1 MSKISWG
8 KCKILIKDLD
18 EQGANWQKIPTPVKD
33 STTLEIEEGETQEA
47 EIEGGEVED
56 EKRAKNKSTLTFEIR
71 AAKNRHLI
79 VADNDGVINHNYAIA
94 VIPEDEDAPGI
105 LIDRGSMH
113 ATPSFTCAEG
123 IKRSYK
129 TKALTPEDDSHMV
142 KYGKITATEVG
153 GVITAV
159 SIVEESVDGVSISA
173 SPSSLSFVASSAED
187 AEVSVSGA
195 TSITSAN
202 GNRSWLTVTYTGT
215 TVTVAAADNSNT
227 SARSGKVT
235 IVANG
240 ETLIVPVTQ
249 AGASA

>member
-18 EQGANWQKIPTPVKD
+18 EPGANWQKIPTPVKD

-79 VADNDGVINHNYAIA
+79 VADNDGVISHNYAIA

-129 TKALTPEDDSHMV
+129 TKALTPDDDSHMV
-142 KYGKITATEVG
+142 KYGKITANEVG
-153 GVITAV
+153 GVVTDITCD
-159 SIVEESVDGVSISA
+159 EEKEATNTVSA
-173 SPSSLSFVASSAED
+173 SPASLSFAASGDSAK
-187 AEVSVSGA
+187 SVSITGA
-195 TSITSAN
+195 SAITSAN
-202 GNRSWLTVTYTGT
+202 PNRGWLTVTFNGT
-215 TVTVAAADNSNT
+215 AISVTAAENENT
-227 SARSGKVT
+227 SSRKAT
-235 IVANG
+235 ITVIANG
-240 ETLIVPVTQ
+240 ETVKIPVEQ
-249 AGASA
+249 AGATA